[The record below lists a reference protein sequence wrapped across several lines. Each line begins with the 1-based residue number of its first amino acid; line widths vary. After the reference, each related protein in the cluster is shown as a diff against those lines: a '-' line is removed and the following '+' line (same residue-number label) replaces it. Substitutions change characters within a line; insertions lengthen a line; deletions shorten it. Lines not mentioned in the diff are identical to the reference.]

1 MAKRI
6 YKGWLKWHTFIRGYM
21 RNSLAVLLQHKEK
34 ASARGAVRGRCYLDA
49 QVLSFY
55 YYCSKNIIINVVNYT
70 VPQIHS
76 QKYTRKMPYY

>member
-6 YKGWLKWHTFIRGYM
+6 YKGWLKWHTFIRG
-21 RNSLAVLLQHKEK
+21 VLLQHKEK